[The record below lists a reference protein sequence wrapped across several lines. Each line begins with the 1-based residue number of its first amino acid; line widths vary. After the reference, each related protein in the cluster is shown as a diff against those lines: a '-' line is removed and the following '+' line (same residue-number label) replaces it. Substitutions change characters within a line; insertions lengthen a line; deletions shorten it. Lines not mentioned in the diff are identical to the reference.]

1 MLDVDVAIAA
11 ALRGSHTPCSRLSA
25 LDASGAVVQ
34 SWEGRVGARRA
45 RLMGGTV
52 TYDHTASIRRR
63 ASVTIEN
70 RSGALS
76 PLEPGDAFFG
86 GARFRVERGL
96 VLDGFAVYLA
106 LFEGHV
112 VGFRA
117 ETSGTLT
124 VDGEDPLTLCAQP
137 FGDVVSVAAG
147 TPAADAVV
155 ALLGPVLGDTSAW
168 SLDDGGRTCPD
179 RAWTT
184 DDVRLASTWQLMADL
199 GLDLFCDRRGQVVLR
214 PIPDPTTAAPVR
226 AFTREPGTAALLS
239 GSRSGTRLPYNRVVV
254 IAEHEDGT
262 VVRSQ
267 ADVTDTSSPIH
278 ADRIGLR
285 VAPVYRSAQ
294 IPDQAAANAV
304 ANAMLVEHALYAD
317 AYAGDLVPDL
327 TLDEGD
333 VVTFSDQV
341 TGVDA
346 AYRID
351 QVTHPVVTGSM
362 TLATSKVL
370 SVAA

>member
-1 MLDVDVAIAA
+1 MLDVEAAIAT
-11 ALRGSHTPCSRLSA
+11 ALRGSHTPCARLSS
-25 LDASGAVVQ
+25 LDAVGSVLQ
-34 SWEGRVGARRA
+34 SWEGRTGSRRA
-45 RLMGGTV
+45 KLLGGNV
-52 TYDHTASIRRR
+52 TFDHTSSVRRR
-63 ASVTIEN
+63 ASIAIEN

-76 PLEPGDAFFG
+76 PLAPGDAFVG
-86 GARFRVERGL
+86 GARFRLERGL
-96 VLDGFAVYLA
+96 VMLGFPVYLP

-112 VGFRA
+112 VSFRA
-117 ETSGTLT
+117 ETTGVLT
-124 VDGEDPLTLCAQP
+124 VDGEDPLSLCAQP
-137 FGDVVSVAAG
+137 FGDVVAIAGG
-147 TPAADAVV
+147 TPAAEAVV
-155 ALLGPVLGDTSAW
+155 ALLGPVLGDPSAW

-199 GLDLFCDRRGQVVLR
+199 GLELFCDRRGQVVLR
-214 PIPDPTTAAPVR
+214 PIPDPTTATPVR
-226 AFTREPGTAALLS
+226 DFTRAPGTAALLS

-262 VVRSQ
+262 VVRAQ
-267 ADVTDTSSPIH
+267 ADVTDASSPIH

-285 VAPVYRSAQ
+285 VAPVYRSTQ

-317 AYAGDLVPDL
+317 AYAGDLVPDP

-346 AYRID
+346 TYRID
-351 QVTHPVVTGSM
+351 QVTHPVVAGSM
-362 TLATSKVL
+362 SLAASKVL